1 MRTAPD
7 NFPKLVVNARVRFKS
22 EDSNVEP
29 VGTIIE
35 VGYCSVR
42 IEWTDGHPV
51 SLVSPSSALKELE
64 VV

>member
-7 NFPKLVVNARVRFKS
+7 GYPKLVVNARVRLKPD
-22 EDSNVEP
+22 EENAIEP

-35 VGYCSVR
+35 VGYCSVK

-51 SLVSPSSALKELE
+51 SLVCGLRMTALE